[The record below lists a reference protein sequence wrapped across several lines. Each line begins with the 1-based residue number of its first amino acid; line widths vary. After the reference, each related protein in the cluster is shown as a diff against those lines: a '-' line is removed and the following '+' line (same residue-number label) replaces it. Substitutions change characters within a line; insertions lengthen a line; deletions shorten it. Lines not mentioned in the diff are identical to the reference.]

1 MSAIIA
7 WLRNADLLTEKG
19 RSVVHKHAVW
29 AKEIHTLWNI
39 RQRLIEEIESKKTIP
54 SLRGKHVHTHFARRY
69 YYRSLLLNTKSASA
83 ANDWFTCYKYGLA
96 ECLDAELP
104 LEDDTIFK
112 ATDVYFKT
120 AFIAESG
127 FVLFLLKKDEYR
139 LSEGSDTWTDDDTKL
154 FRDYS
159 SRVVKF
165 MSECDK
171 HLSEELEIP
180 FACRRW
186 RAKIMKIHK
195 ELYSDDQ

>member
-1 MSAIIA
+1 MSTIVV
-7 WLRNADLLTEKG
+7 WLKNADLLTEKG
-19 RSVVHKHAVW
+19 RFVVLKHAVW

-39 RQRLIEEIESKKTIP
+39 RQRLIEEIESKKTVP
-54 SLRGKHVHTHFARRY
+54 SLRGKHVVHTHLAKQY
-69 YYRSLLLNTKSASA
+69 YYRSLLLNAKSTSA

-96 ECLDAELP
+96 ECLDMELP
-104 LEDDTIFK
+104 LGDDTIFK

-120 AFIAESG
+120 AFTVENG
-127 FVLFLLKKDEYR
+127 FVLFPLKKDEYR
-139 LSEGSDTWTDDDTKL
+139 LSEGSDAWTDDDTKL

-171 HLSEELEIP
+171 HFSEEIEVP

-195 ELYSDDQ
+195 ELYGDD